1 MSCLSFSFE
10 AKVEVVVYLAENLN
24 NKTNKILNI
33 TLQGIPS
40 GFDIMSRPKINQSL
54 DKHCYDTFYLKL
66 LRLSEVKKVSNG
78 WSGINFHY
86 ILRNPLNI
94 DIMSKPEGQTR
105 WDTLYWL
112 VLFRVQ
118 NDFES
123 VQIILYRSKRSD
135 FLLKLFLN
143 RFKLIIYV
151 GPSKKLDQYKT
162 IWTCLKPFWTYH

>member
-54 DKHCYDTFYLKL
+54 DKNCY
-66 LRLSEVKKVSNG
+66 
-78 WSGINFHY
+78 
-86 ILRNPLNI
+86 NPLNI

-135 FLLKLFLN
+135 FLLCKTLFEQVQINNLCWT
-143 RFKLIIYV
+143 V
-151 GPSKKLDQYKT
+151 KKLDQYKT
-162 IWTCLKPFWTYH
+162 IWTCLKPFWTYHKDNALFSSFRIKSFSSFFKSFSNTFYAE

>member
-33 TLQGIPS
+33 ILQGIPS

-78 WSGINFHY
+78 SSGINFHY
-86 ILRNPLNI
+86 IHTQEPTEHWHYV
-94 DIMSKPEGQTR
+94 KTR
-105 WDTLYWL
+105 GSNQMGHL
-112 VLFRVQ
+112 VLTCPFLGTKRFWICPNYLVQ
-118 NDFES
+118 VQKERFLIKTLFEQ
-123 VQIILYRSKRSD
+123 VQINNLCWTVKKNWTSTKQ
-135 FLLKLFLN
+135 F
-143 RFKLIIYV
+143 
-151 GPSKKLDQYKT
+151 GPV
-162 IWTCLKPFWTYH
+162 